1 MLYTPIALGQAG
13 NPKCPDKYNEDST
26 LICPGAKRLVL
37 QVSLQAVFVQLGL
50 MPQGIG
56 AGAGSVQ
63 WQAEEPYLPLIASL
77 GRNFD
82 AVRVRNFAPGVEAQ
96 VFVTVA

>member
-1 MLYTPIALGQAG
+1 MLYNPIELGQAG
-13 NPKCPDKYNEDST
+13 NPKCPDKYNAAST
-26 LICPGAKRLVL
+26 LVCPGAKRLVL
-37 QVSLQAVFVQLGL
+37 QISLQTVVVQLGI

-56 AGAGSVQ
+56 ADAGSVQ
-63 WQAEEPYLPLIASL
+63 WQVEEPYLPMIASL
-77 GRNFD
+77 GRTFD